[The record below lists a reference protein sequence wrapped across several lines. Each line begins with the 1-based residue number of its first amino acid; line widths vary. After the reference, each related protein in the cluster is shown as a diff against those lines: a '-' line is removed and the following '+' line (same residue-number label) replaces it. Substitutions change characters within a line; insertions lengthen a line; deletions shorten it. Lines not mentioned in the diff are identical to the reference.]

1 MTVPMGPTVVDT
13 RTVERGIASLVEA
26 FRRIARLSEHGAS
39 EERDGVVCVATGMP
53 LPPFNPAF
61 VVRPPRDPATTF
73 RWVLDFYGRRGLTG
87 EIIAWTDTAHAIAD
101 AATGAGLTAGHRIP
115 CLLLAPL
122 ASAPPTAPDLQ
133 VRRVADTASLL
144 RFNDVCAEG
153 FGLERQVIA
162 AFDDPRLL
170 ELPGAGLHLGFV
182 DGAAV
187 ATSLSYGIDDVVLV
201 FNVTTLESHRR
212 RGIGEAMT
220 WRALQEGLTQGCDV
234 AFLQSSAAGR
244 PVYERMGFRHAVDM
258 QTWSWP

>member
-1 MTVPMGPTVVDT
+1 MSRTVVET
-13 RTVERGIASLVEA
+13 RSVERGIASLVEA
-26 FRRIARLSEHGAS
+26 FRRIARLSERGAI
-39 EERDGVVCVATGMP
+39 EERDGVVCVATGTP

-61 VVRPPRDPATTF
+61 VMRPPRDPATAF
-73 RWVLDFYGRRGLTG
+73 RWVRDFYTRSGVKG
-87 EIIAWTDTAHAIAD
+87 EVNVWTDTAHAIAD

-122 ASAPPTAPDLQ
+122 ASAPPTAPNLQ
-133 VRRVADTASLL
+133 VRRVADAANLL
-144 RFNDVCAEG
+144 RLNDVCAEG
-153 FGLERQVIA
+153 FGLERQAIA
-162 AFDDPRLL
+162 VFDDPRLL
-170 ELPGAGLHLGFV
+170 ELPGVAFHLGFV

-187 ATSLSYGIDDVVLV
+187 ATSVSYGIDGVVLV

-220 WRALQEGLTQGCDV
+220 WRALHEGLEGGCDV